1 MISGPTTPATTQGTS
16 QNSPGRTP
24 SLPTGRDARLA
35 PGTRRL
41 LHLDVDAFLAS
52 VEEVLH
58 PELRGQPL
66 VIGGMPDERN
76 LVMTSSYAARAHGIR
91 PGMRLAEA
99 ARRCPHAIFRRGD
112 AQAANRLREETARVL
127 LRHSPIVEISSID
140 DFFVDLTGTNRL
152 CGDAFEVAGRIR
164 EEVREEV
171 GLPLTIGLATNK
183 TLARLAGKLA
193 KPSGVAEVLPGYERA
208 FLAHLPASELCG
220 VGHTTRALLERF
232 AIRTIGDLTLASRE
246 VLFATFGRLG
256 LVLHE
261 RARGRDED
269 PVESTC
275 TQADDGRLV
284 HRPPRSIR
292 RDSTFEPEVAG
303 RDAVEAMLCYL
314 VERATH
320 RLRTHGLVCRSL
332 EVRLVHVDTRPPS
345 LRRAEVPE
353 GGRMKKRQALEEATD
368 STDSLWRHAREL
380 LRALPRRRAL
390 TKRVGLSLLSLQPS
404 GGWQGHLFDE
414 TGSDPRG
421 TSRADRHRRLDA
433 ALDSLR
439 ARHGF
444 GRVLRGS
451 SASLLGDHTL
461 GKDGFE
467 LRTPSLN
474 Q

>member
-1 MISGPTTPATTQGTS
+1 MPQGPTTAAQGAS
-16 QNSPGRTP
+16 SKGPGRSKSP
-24 SLPTGRDARLA
+24 LGGRDTRLV
-35 PGTRRL
+35 PGTRRF

-58 PELRGQPL
+58 PELSGQPL

-76 LVMTSSYAARAHGIR
+76 LVMTSSYAARAYGIR

-99 ARRCPHAIFRRGD
+99 ARLCPHAVFRRGD
-112 AQAANRLREETARVL
+112 AQAANRLREETAEVL
-127 LRHSPIVEISSID
+127 LRHSPTVEISSID
-140 DFFVDLTGTNRL
+140 DFFVDLTGTTRL
-152 CGDAFEVAGRIR
+152 SGDAFEAATRIR

-193 KPSGVAEVLPGYERA
+193 KPSGVAEVLPGHE
-208 FLAHLPASELCG
+208 
-220 VGHTTRALLERF
+220 
-232 AIRTIGDLTLASRE
+232 RTISDLTLASRE

-269 PVESTC
+269 PVETTC
-275 TQADDGRLV
+275 AQAEDGSLI

-292 RDSTFEPEVAG
+292 RDSTFEPEVA
-303 RDAVEAMLCYL
+303 RREAVEAMLCYL
-314 VERATH
+314 VERAAH
-320 RLRTHGLVCRSL
+320 RLRSHGLICRSV
-332 EVRLVHVDTRPPS
+332 EVRLTYVDTRAPS
-345 LRRAEVPE
+345 LRRAQTS
-353 GGRMKKRQALEEATD
+353 GGARLKKRSALEEPTD
-368 STDSLWRHAREL
+368 STDSLWQHSKEL
-380 LRALPRRRAL
+380 LESLPRRRAL
-390 TKRVGLSLLSLQPS
+390 TKRVGLSLLNLQPA
-404 GGWQGHLFDE
+404 GGWQGHLFNEDGE
-414 TGSDPRG
+414 DPRR
-421 TSRADRHRRLDA
+421 TSHADRHRRLDV

-444 GRVLRGS
+444 GRILRGG
-451 SASLLGDHTL
+451 SAPLGDDHDL
-461 GKDGFE
+461 GEDGFE

>member
-1 MISGPTTPATTQGTS
+1 MPQRPATTAQGAS
-16 QNSPGRTP
+16 SRGSGRSSSPLG
-24 SLPTGRDARLA
+24 GRDARPV
-35 PGTRRL
+35 PGTRRV

-58 PELRGQPL
+58 PELSGQPL

-76 LVMTSSYAARAHGIR
+76 LVMTSSYAARAYGIR

-112 AQAANRLREETARVL
+112 AQAANRLREETAEVL
-127 LRHSPIVEISSID
+127 LRHSPAVEISSID
-140 DFFVDLTGTNRL
+140 DFFVDLTGTTRL
-152 CGDAFEVAGRIR
+152 SGDAFEAATRIR
-164 EEVREEV
+164 EEVRREV

-193 KPSGVAEVLPGYERA
+193 KPSGVAEVLPGHERA
-208 FLAHLPASELCG
+208 FLAHLPVSELSG
-220 VGHTTRALLERF
+220 VGHTTSALLERF
-232 AIRTIGDLTLASRE
+232 AVRTIGDLALASRE

-269 PVESTC
+269 PVETTC
-275 TQADDGRLV
+275 AQAEDGGLI

-292 RDSTFEPEVAG
+292 RDSTFEPEVA
-303 RDAVEAMLCYL
+303 RREAVEAMLCYL
-314 VERATH
+314 VERAAH
-320 RLRTHGLVCRSL
+320 RLRSHGLVCRSV
-332 EVRLVHVDTRPPS
+332 EVRLTYVDTRTPS
-345 LRRAEVPE
+345 LRRAQTS
-353 GGRMKKRQALEEATD
+353 GGARLKKRSALEEPTD
-368 STDSLWRHAREL
+368 STDSLWQHSKEL
-380 LRALPRRRAL
+380 LESLPRRRAL
-390 TKRVGLSLLSLQPS
+390 TKRVGLSLLNLQPA
-404 GGWQGHLFDE
+404 GGWQGHLFNE
-414 TGSDPRG
+414 GGEDPRR
-421 TSRADRHRRLDA
+421 TSHADRHRRLDV

-444 GRVLRGS
+444 GRILRGG
-451 SASLLGDHTL
+451 SAPLGDDHDL
-461 GKDGFE
+461 GEDGFE

>member
-1 MISGPTTPATTQGTS
+1 VS
-16 QNSPGRTP
+16 QAP
-24 SLPTGRDARLA
+24 SKREPPPRGAPELRHTLSGRDARLLV
-35 PGTRRL
+35 GTRRV

-76 LVMTSSYAARAHGIR
+76 LVMTSSYAARAYGVR

-99 ARRCPHAIFRRGD
+99 ARLCPHAVFRRGD

-140 DFFVDLTGTNRL
+140 DFFVDLTGTTRL
-152 CGDAFEVAGRIR
+152 SGDAFEAGVRIR

-193 KPSGVAEVLPGYERA
+193 KPSGVAEVLPGHERA
-208 FLAHLPASELCG
+208 FLSRLPVSELCG
-220 VGHTTRALLERF
+220 VGHTTSALLERF

-269 PVESTC
+269 PVETTC
-275 TQADDGRLV
+275 AQAEDGSLI

-292 RDSTFEPEVAG
+292 RDSTFEPEVA
-303 RDAVEAMLCYL
+303 RREAVEAMLCYL
-314 VERATH
+314 VERAAH
-320 RLRTHGLVCRSL
+320 RLRSHGLICRSV
-332 EVRLVHVDTRPPS
+332 EVRLTYVDTRAPS
-345 LRRAEVPE
+345 LRHAQTS
-353 GGRMKKRQALEEATD
+353 GGARLKKRSALEEPTD
-368 STDSLWRHAREL
+368 STDSLWQRSKEL
-380 LRALPRRRAL
+380 LESLPRRRAL
-390 TKRVGLSLLSLQPS
+390 TKRVGLSLLNLHPA
-404 GGWQGHLFDE
+404 GGWQGHLFNE
-414 TGSDPRG
+414 GGEDPRR
-421 TSRADRHRRLDA
+421 TSYADRHRRLDV

-444 GRVLRGS
+444 GRILRGG
-451 SASLLGDHTL
+451 SAPLLDDHDLGD
-461 GKDGFE
+461 DGFE